1 MGRVSE
7 MNKGILVPTID
18 LSKAKS
24 FVCNYNPSPFKG
36 EFLKSKG
43 CDGVTRLI
51 PDSVAVMLTESLSS
65 FSTHDGHRIYRRV
78 VFECDKC
85 RQKHYLDFD
94 ISGLKVELKS
104 IEELMKSE

>member
-1 MGRVSE
+1 

-43 CDGVTRLI
+43 CDGSTHLI
-51 PDSVAVMLTESLSS
+51 PESVSNLVTESLSS
-65 FSTHDGHRIYRRV
+65 LSTYNGQRVYRNV
-78 VFECDKC
+78 VFECRKC
-85 RQKHYLDFD
+85 GEKHRVPFEN
-94 ISGLKVELKS
+94 SGLKVELKS